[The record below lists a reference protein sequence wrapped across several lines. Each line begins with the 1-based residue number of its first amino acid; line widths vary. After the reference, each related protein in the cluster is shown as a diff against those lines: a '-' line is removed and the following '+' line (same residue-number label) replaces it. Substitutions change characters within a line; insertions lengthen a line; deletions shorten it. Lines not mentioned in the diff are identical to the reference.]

1 MSGRRFYTA
10 ANLVLLC
17 TLSSPVFAAE
27 NAEDKREIQQ
37 VLRKIQA
44 SAQKMN
50 YSGTFVYQQ
59 ASQIRTSRITHYLD
73 SAGETEKLEI
83 LDGKPREYIR
93 RNDEVSCYLPDSKTI
108 QVEKDVNQES
118 FPALLTQN
126 AQYLPDFYTIR
137 KGEMSRVAG
146 LECQTYSLEPKD
158 GFRYGYRLC
167 AEKSS
172 GLMLRAQT
180 VNPKNEVIEQIAF
193 TQLQVNDID
202 KNKLKPSF
210 PHVSQ
215 WRIENLTVQSNIHSG
230 WVVKAL
236 PAGFTKTKELKRVI
250 PSPASPASSTST
262 NNASN
267 AGNAGS
273 ASANA
278 AANKTAKSHQVI
290 QMMFSDGL
298 AAMSVFIEPY
308 SEGRTEG
315 SLQQGAMTIMGKR
328 QGEYWL
334 TVVGE
339 VPVSAIRQVMNS
351 IELKTNK

>member
-1 MSGRRFYTA
+1 MSGRRLYTA
-10 ANLVLLC
+10 ANLALLC
-17 TLSSPVFAAE
+17 TLSSSVFATE
-27 NAEDKREIQQ
+27 NAEDKREIQH

-59 ASQIRTSRITHYLD
+59 ASQIRTSRITHHLD
-73 SAGETEKLEI
+73 AGGETEKLEI

-108 QVEKDVNQES
+108 QVEKDVSQES

-210 PHVSQ
+210 PNVNQ
-215 WRIENLTVQSNIHSG
+215 WRIENLTVQSNIQSG

-250 PSPASPASSTST
+250 PSPANA
-262 NNASN
+262 NNAS
-267 AGNAGS
+267 ASGNAGS

-351 IELKTNK
+351 IELKANK